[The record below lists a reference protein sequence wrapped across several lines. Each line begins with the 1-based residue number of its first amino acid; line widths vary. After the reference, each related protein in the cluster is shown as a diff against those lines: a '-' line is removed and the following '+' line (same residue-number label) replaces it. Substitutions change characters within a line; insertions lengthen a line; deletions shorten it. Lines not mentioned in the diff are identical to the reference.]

1 MVCWIAHTHTSKPA
15 IKYIEFNCMYILLS
29 IQFFPLGLYVKS
41 ALTVLCTS
49 HIDEVATAESAIRST
64 AHTASW
70 MVETLK
76 RQHPQNDKCMDV
88 VRAALAPLLVYTSS
102 SMQFPMEQNG
112 ALYSLARSYMLLHV
126 CRREQVFTEF
136 TVPMLLFVLRYRS
149 KPLDTIYVACWECMC
164 DTSTLQKASR
174 WTELARESEGCK
186 LGYARSNSSNG
197 HLLSYKDPPRAARF
211 ALLAFRTKLIW
222 FILCICVLEDVVH
235 HHTPPSHTANTHI
248 IWMRTYISK
257 KSWARWERYDECN
270 INRQKIIP
278 DGPLICTHPHH
289 TCTQPRQWDLL
300 LRPWALYILCWES
313 SKRVV
318 FLFTLHQMDV
328 YL

>member
-1 MVCWIAHTHTSKPA
+1 MLYTLEHPIFPPICKISTHCFVHLAYRWSSHSRERNSVDSAHSKL
-15 IKYIEFNCMYILLS
+15 N
-29 IQFFPLGLYVKS
+29 GWNVKTAASTKWQVHGCRACRTCS
-41 ALTVLCTS
+41 ASC
-49 HIDEVATAESAIRST
+49 I
-64 AHTASW
+64 
-70 MVETLK
+70 
-76 RQHPQNDKCMDV
+76 
-88 VRAALAPLLVYTSS
+88 YTSS

-149 KPLDTIYVACWECMC
+149 KPLDTICIACWECMC

-222 FILCICVLEDVVH
+222 FILCICVLLEDVVH

>member
-1 MVCWIAHTHTSKPA
+1 M
-15 IKYIEFNCMYILLS
+15 
-29 IQFFPLGLYVKS
+29 
-41 ALTVLCTS
+41 
-49 HIDEVATAESAIRST
+49 
-64 AHTASW
+64 
-70 MVETLK
+70 
-76 RQHPQNDKCMDV
+76 
-88 VRAALAPLLVYTSS
+88 
-102 SMQFPMEQNG
+102 
-112 ALYSLARSYMLLHV
+112 YSLLGVYVRHV
-126 CRREQVFTEF
+126 H
-136 TVPMLLFVLRYRS
+136 
-149 KPLDTIYVACWECMC
+149 A
-164 DTSTLQKASR
+164 
-174 WTELARESEGCK
+174 SEGQPLNWAGPREWGVQVGICQQ
-186 LGYARSNSSNG
+186 SNSSNG

-328 YL
+328 YIFKYLSRILLDRAKIEVPFLFHLLITQLDSWFDSGDTRWNWMRKSRAQHRIRSIATIVPKVADVPMGVPDDERRRQRVRRMSQSYYTCCWQHTHHPQQQHNKHFLFWCWPFLIAITI